1 VKRELIRSTAF
12 VRALRRYLKRR
23 RQASADLKTTLDL
36 LANDAFDPRLKT
48 HKLTG
53 DLAEIWACSAG
64 YDLRILFEFVDHAGT
79 EAILLLTIGTHDEV
93 Y

>member
-1 VKRELIRSTAF
+1 MKRELIRSTAF